1 MQYRKQVEYNVMVPA
16 MAYVPWQRWEG
27 LYNLD
32 VAILK
37 GTLFEALDKPF
48 LGGYR

>member
-1 MQYRKQVEYNVMVPA
+1 MQYMKVEYKEMVPG
-16 MAYVPWQRWEG
+16 MCYVPWQKWEG

-32 VAILK
+32 VAIMK
-37 GTLFEALDKPF
+37 GTLFAALDKPF